1 MLTSTVEP
9 STAART
15 RPSYSTFPVSVVRL
29 QRRSESFVRV
39 TFGGGSLRDF
49 GTTGL
54 DQRIK
59 VILPLPG
66 IGVSAF
72 PDGID
77 WYASWRAL
85 PEQLRNPIR
94 TYTVRAVRPEA
105 AEIDVDFV
113 LHGDGG
119 PASRW
124 VAGAA
129 VGDEL
134 AIVGPHVEA
143 EDPLSGVEWRPGDA
157 RTVLLAGDETAAPAV
172 CSILAALP
180 RETRGSAFIEV
191 PCAADIEVT
200 DAPAG
205 VTVTWLPRT
214 HTRRAHGVALSDAV
228 REWTAL
234 HLAGRA
240 AAGSVSAV
248 SATEQNDEDDI
259 DIDHGILWEVP
270 QQRSTDDGLYA
281 WLAGEAGAIK
291 SLRRFLVSES
301 GIDRRRVAFMGYW
314 RAGRAEL
321 N

>member
-1 MLTSTVEP
+1 M
-9 STAART
+9 
-15 RPSYSTFPVSVVRL
+15 
-29 QRRSESFVRV
+29 RV
-39 TFGGGSLRDF
+39 TLTGEELRDF

-72 PDGID
+72 PDGAE
-77 WYASWRAL
+77 WYANWREL
-85 PEQLRNPIR
+85 PQELRNPIR
-94 TYTVRAVRPEA
+94 TYTVRDIRPGA
-105 AEIDVDFV
+105 HEIDVDFV

-124 VAGAA
+124 VSEAR

-134 AIVGPHVEA
+134 AVVGPHIDA

-157 RTVLLAGDETAAPAV
+157 HTVLLAGDETAAPAI

-180 RETRGSAFIEV
+180 RDARGCAFIEV
-191 PCAADIEVT
+191 PCLDDRETT
-200 DAPAG
+200 DAPVG

-214 HTRRAHGVALSDAV
+214 DTQTPHGVALSDAV
-228 REWTAL
+228 REWTAR
-234 HLAGRA
+234 HLAERTP
-240 AAGSVSAV
+240 VDI
-248 SATEQNDEDDI
+248 ATETDSLVELDI
-259 DIDHGILWEVP
+259 DIDGGILWEVP
-270 QQRSTDDGLYA
+270 QHRSTGDGLYA
-281 WLAGEAGAIK
+281 WLAGEAGVIK
-291 SLRRFLVSES
+291 ALRRFLVSET